1 LTIETRRA
9 RVGEAE
15 HAGLGAEA
23 AYVDP
28 VRRVSDLVE
37 LVESV
42 IDLVELVESAI
53 DLRAR

>member
-1 LTIETRRA
+1 MLETRRA